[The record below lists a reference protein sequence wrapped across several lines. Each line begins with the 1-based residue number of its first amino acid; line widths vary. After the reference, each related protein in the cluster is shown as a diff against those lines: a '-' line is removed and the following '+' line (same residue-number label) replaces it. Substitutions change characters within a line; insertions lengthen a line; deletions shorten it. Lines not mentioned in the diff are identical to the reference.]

1 MKYLKTMLLA
11 GAASALAISAH
22 AQDGGSISGDTVK
35 IGMVL
40 DMSGAYSS
48 LDGEGSVAAVEMAIE
63 EMGGTVNGAPIEL
76 LSADHQTNPISAP
89 TSPASGSIRRMSTS
103 SWAAPIPA
111 SASRCRN

>member
-76 LSADHQTNPISAP
+76 LSADHQNKSDIGS
-89 TSPASGSIRRMSTS
+89 ASGSIRRMSTS